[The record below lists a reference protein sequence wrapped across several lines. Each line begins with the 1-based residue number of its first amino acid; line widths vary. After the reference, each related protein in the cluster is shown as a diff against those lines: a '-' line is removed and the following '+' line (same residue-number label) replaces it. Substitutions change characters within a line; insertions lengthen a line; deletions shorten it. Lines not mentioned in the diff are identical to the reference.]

1 MSNQVN
7 SFPAVQLYFVH
18 QKRFFRTQKHIF
30 TTFYHF
36 SVFFSKKLLTFS
48 KHSDIMYQSF
58 GYSACIYP
66 LISLLS
72 RQDNNEIWVQRR
84 WQRATLGWQRPW
96 VQIPLLRP
104 KSEVQSNLR
113 FSFIFYAGRYASSLE
128 SKKRT
133 IGTAQVLD
141 GTLIKKQLNSS
152 KNRSSGCGAVGS
164 ALPWGNYDRKVN
176 S

>member
-58 GYSACIYP
+58 GYSVCIYP

-113 FSFIFYAGRYASSLE
+113 FSFIFSQILAKSRVFMIISTGTFFPVYRIECACFWATTTCQ
-128 SKKRT
+128 T
-133 IGTAQVLD
+133 IPADFRIVF
-141 GTLIKKQLNSS
+141 
-152 KNRSSGCGAVGS
+152 GCFS
-164 ALPWGNYDRKVN
+164 IYLRR
-176 S
+176 